1 MDTHTYIYG
10 ENFKFGRN
18 GRNNRYGNDI
28 CQWKFIASSAV
39 KVCTSRLDLILVYS
53 KFMDSRVTWFNK
65 LNSLL
70 EQIRI
75 EKGIIKELIIRGKL
89 NSWKEETEKRSGIP
103 KEFPWTLWESDFSKL
118 HEERIKFR
126 WNLYI
131 KTFHIQKKKK
141 KVLIRYQ
148 LNKIRMSNKSSNNF
162 YTKSFQMKKKKIF
175 LTSFIIIIN

>member
-89 NSWKEETEKRSGIP
+89 NRRDRKKIWNSKGVSLETM
-103 KEFPWTLWESDFSKL
+103 
-118 HEERIKFR
+118 RIRFFEITRGKNKISMKFVYK
-126 WNLYI
+126 NI
-131 KTFHIQKKKK
+131 FHIQKKKK

-148 LNKIRMSNKSSNNF
+148 FNK
-162 YTKSFQMKKKKIF
+162 
-175 LTSFIIIIN
+175 